1 MNANKATAFELLDFL
16 HPLINL
22 ATIQSLLFIYCFL
35 DFELQHSP
43 LAKFICY
50 VYASLKT
57 PSKNQV
63 GKKGRRKEYIT
74 SFTYVAHVAS
84 LKILHEKTQWEKT
97 HQRKKSTTVDVVSV
111 LRDRPV
117 IFGITVMGCSFRV
130 GLPLNPATL

>member
-50 VYASLKT
+50 VYASLKL
-57 PSKNQV
+57 PP
-63 GKKGRRKEYIT
+63 
-74 SFTYVAHVAS
+74 
-84 LKILHEKTQWEKT
+84 KTQWEK
-97 HQRKKSTTVDVVSV
+97 RVGEKSTSQA
-111 LRDRPV
+111 LLILHR
-117 IFGITVMGCSFRV
+117 
-130 GLPLNPATL
+130 LPR

>member
-22 ATIQSLLFIYCFL
+22 ATIQEFIYCFL

-57 PSKNQV
+57 PPKNLV
-63 GKKGRRKEYIT
+63 GKRVGEKST
-74 SFTYVAHVAS
+74 SQALFM
-84 LKILHEKTQWEKT
+84 LHLLKT
-97 HQRKKSTTVDVVSV
+97 HQGKKSTTVDIGSV
-111 LRDRPV
+111 LRDRHV
-117 IFGITVMGCSFRV
+117 IFWITIMGCGFQ
-130 GLPLNPATL
+130 G

>member
-57 PSKNQV
+57 PPKNPV
-63 GKKGRRKEYIT
+63 GKRIGE
-74 SFTYVAHVAS
+74 
-84 LKILHEKTQWEKT
+84 
-97 HQRKKSTTVDVVSV
+97 KSTSQA
-111 LRDRPV
+111 LL
-117 IFGITVMGCSFRV
+117 FFLHL
-130 GLPLNPATL
+130 LPR

>member
-50 VYASLKT
+50 VYALLKT
-57 PSKNQV
+57 PSKNPV
-63 GKKGRRKEYIT
+63 GKKGRRKEYI
-74 SFTYVAHVAS
+74 SYIAYAAPVAS
-84 LKILHEKTQWEKT
+84 LKTLHEKTQWEKLIKGKRV
-97 HQRKKSTTVDVVSV
+97 QQLM
-111 LRDRPV
+111 LRWF
-117 IFGITVMGCSFRV
+117 FGTD
-130 GLPLNPATL
+130 P